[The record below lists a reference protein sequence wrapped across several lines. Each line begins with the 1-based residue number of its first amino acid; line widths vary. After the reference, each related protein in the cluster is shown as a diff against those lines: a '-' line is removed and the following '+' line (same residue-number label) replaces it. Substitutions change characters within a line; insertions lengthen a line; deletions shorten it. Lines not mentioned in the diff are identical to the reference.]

1 MVQVHVWI
9 DTGSMR
15 TLTQRVHPKNSGSA
29 SMDYTIEECSLK
41 VRKMQEPQEY
51 VHPNSGFRGEETES
65 LAG

>member
-1 MVQVHVWI
+1 
-9 DTGSMR
+9 MR
-15 TLTQRVHPKNSGSA
+15 TLSWRVHPKNSGSA